1 MLPFKANNAQTAR
14 ERLANETERDG
25 NYFASAI
32 RLAPMISNEEE
43 QLLIDQIID
52 RLVTRHPE
60 TAEQAVTDVVH
71 TAYHRYDGTPIRDF
85 IPLLVERRAHEQ
97 IAGSSYLAPPELSTT
112 AP

>member
-1 MLPFKANNAQTAR
+1 M
-14 ERLANETERDG
+14 
-25 NYFASAI
+25 
-32 RLAPMISNEEE
+32 
-43 QLLIDQIID
+43 
-52 RLVTRHPE
+52 
-60 TAEQAVTDVVH
+60 VH